1 MSGHSK
7 WATTKRQ
14 KAVTDAKRGAIF
26 TKLSN
31 LITIAV
37 REKGNDPATNF
48 TLRMTMDKAR
58 AANMPKDNI
67 ERAIKRGTG
76 ELAGAAIEEL
86 IYEGL
91 GPAKSQFIIKCLT
104 DNKNRA
110 VANVRHIFT
119 KSGGAFGS
127 AVMWNFDKLSV
138 IRISNDELAGCD
150 ANLRINAN
158 AVPKIRNEYANSA
171 VGEEF
176 ELELIDAGAQ
186 DIIKEAEG
194 MTIYAKP
201 EDLQKVKKFLEEK
214 KIKTESAEI
223 EYIAKDSQ
231 EISGADKEKIEK
243 FIEEL
248 EENEDVADYYT
259 SVNI

>member
-26 TKLSN
+26 TKIAN
-31 LITIAV
+31 IITIAA
-37 REKGNDPATNF
+37 REKGGDPATNF
-48 TLRMTMDKAR
+48 TLRMAMDKAR
-58 AANMPKDNI
+58 EANMPKDNI

-86 IYEGL
+86 VYEGL
-91 GPAKSQFIIKCLT
+91 GPAKSQFIVQCLT

-110 VANVRHIFT
+110 VAEVRHIFT

-127 AVMWNFDKLSV
+127 AVMWNFEQKG
-138 IRISNDELAGCD
+138 IIG
-150 ANLRINAN
+150 
-158 AVPKIRNEYANSA
+158 IRNQEL
-171 VGEEF
+171 GIKDEEF

-186 DIIKEAEG
+186 DISKEEEG
-194 MTIYAKP
+194 MTVYTKP

-214 KIKTESAEI
+214 NIKTESAAI
-223 EYIAKDSQ
+223 EYIAKSTEEVVGENKD
-231 EISGADKEKIEK
+231 KIEK
-243 FIEEL
+243 FIGEL

-259 SVNI
+259 NVNWN